1 MLLLSIILALGQ
13 VPWVELEPALPSS
26 PNSYEVEIFTTEE
39 GLPQNQITAL
49 EASHDGRLWIAT
61 FNGIARFDGLR
72 FEIFDVSRHRT
83 LASNRILALHEDSQH
98 ALWVATEKGDIQR
111 FDGEAFETL
120 TFIGEVPPEFSI
132 HGFLPLRDRGLHVIT
147 NHGLAKITANAWQ
160 IVIPFPKLWGVAED
174 DDGTLWLAH
183 RTGLTTWRDGA
194 IVETLE
200 SGPYIWVKRGPAGS
214 ILASRKDFMIERWEG
229 RQRVQEVK
237 LLNTECSNFLSDSA
251 GTIWLGTPKPMI
263 WREGEVERPFQLP
276 KAFQGRNFRPMT
288 IDAEGNVWLGGSP
301 GLYRVRPTPLR
312 GFPSNYLV
320 RGSPRIVQSF
330 PGTDVIY
337 TAFWQGQLHRFENEK
352 YVRIHGLQAHSL
364 SPGPGGSILLAHQD
378 HGVLAIYP
386 DRHETLVENDRLWPG
401 FRLAVLRDHSGAI
414 WVSAGGDLQRVLGD
428 EIQSWRCKDG
438 LPGGQISALHE
449 DSRGGMWVGTT
460 HGFCRIVDDKVLDLW
475 KNGDDLP
482 NGEIRCFFETADGV
496 IWVGTYGGGIY
507 RVGTDGKVATI
518 GPEQGLYEGV
528 VSAIVEEK
536 PGWLLLLG
544 NRGVSRVELASLE
557 AVALRDRCRVY
568 PQLFKSAPEIEFLE
582 GNGGAMSSAC
592 RGADGMIW
600 FPTTEGLLRYDPA
613 GSPRALTP
621 PLVAISEVMVDQES
635 YPVESV
641 IEASAGR
648 RDIAIA
654 FSPRTFIDPR
664 RVRYQYRLIGY
675 EDEWRE
681 AQHGDLAMF
690 TRVPPGEYQFELMA
704 ANRDGVWA
712 EEPLRMKFVLEPYF
726 YETEWFRAAIAI
738 ALGAFALYLVRLRTR
753 RARQQATQLEH
764 QVEQRTRELQE
775 TRDHLEETVAARTKD
790 LATTLEQLRDDMERR
805 EALEEELRQAQRLE
819 SIGRLA
825 GGIAHDFNN
834 LLTIVIGNAQVAR
847 DELSQDDPSYQEL
860 IARLSEIEDASLR
873 GGKLTHQLLAYSRRQ
888 VLKPATVDMNQSIL
902 DLRPL
907 LDRLIAKRCRLEL
920 DLGDAPAFIRVDPGQ
935 LEQVIVNLVVN
946 ARDACREDGR
956 VEIATHVSPADPRR
970 AAPSYVV
977 LVVRDNGVGI
987 EEALIDRIF
996 EPFFSTKYDQGTGLG
1011 LASVQGIV
1019 AQSGGRIQVESQ
1031 PGEGTAFHIHFP
1043 AVAPEAEVESRS
1055 RGDHLPVDR
1064 EHRATILVCDD
1075 EPLVGDVIATILRQE
1090 GHSVLVVQ
1098 GPSEALL
1105 VSRETHEPIDLLIC
1119 DLVMPGM
1126 NGRELS
1132 EELTQA
1138 RPGLKVLFMSGYSHD
1153 VLDGEI
1159 ASEAFLPK
1167 PITRA
1172 HLIAAV
1178 SRELEGHRSGPTVS
1192 EEAQPK

>member
-1 MLLLSIILALGQ
+1 MLLLGIILALGQ
-13 VPWVELEPALPSS
+13 VQWVELEPALPPS
-26 PNSYEVEIFTTEE
+26 PNSYEVEILTTEE

-49 EASHDGRLWIAT
+49 EVSHDGRLWIGT
-61 FNGIARFDGLR
+61 FNGVARFDGLR
-72 FEIFDVSRHRT
+72 FEIFDVARYRK
-83 LASNRILALHEDSQH
+83 LASNRILALHEDSEH
-98 ALWVATEKGDIQR
+98 VLWIATEKGDIQR
-111 FDGEAFETL
+111 FAGEEFETL
-120 TFIGEVPPEFSI
+120 EFIGDVPPEFSI
-132 HGFLPLRDRGLHVIT
+132 HGFLPLRGRGLHVIT
-147 NHGLAKITANAWQ
+147 NHGLAEIGEGSWK
-160 IVIPFPKLWGVAED
+160 IVIPLSKLWGAAED
-174 DDGTLWLAH
+174 DDGTIWLAH
-183 RTGLTTWRDGA
+183 RTGLTTWRNGA
-194 IVETLE
+194 VDETLA
-200 SGPYIWVKRGPAGS
+200 SGPYNWVTRGPEGS
-214 ILASRKDFMIERWEG
+214 MLASRKDTKIERWEG
-229 RQRVQEVK
+229 GKRVEQIK
-237 LLNTECSNFLSDSA
+237 LLNTECSNFLTDSA

-263 WREGEVERPFQLP
+263 WREGQVERPFRLP
-276 KAFQGRNFRPMT
+276 KSFLGRNFRPMA
-288 IDAEGNVWLGGSP
+288 IDAEDNIWLGGSP

-312 GFPSNYLV
+312 GFPCQYLI
-320 RGSPRIVQSF
+320 RGAPRIVQSF
-330 PGTDVIY
+330 PGTDIIY
-337 TAFWQGQLHRFENEK
+337 TAFWQGELHRFESGQ
-352 YVRIHGLQAHSL
+352 YDRIHGLHAHSL
-364 SPGPGGSILLAHQD
+364 SPGPDGSILLAHQD
-378 HGVLAIYP
+378 HGVMAIHP
-386 DRHETLVENDRLWPG
+386 DRNVTLVENERLWPG
-401 FRLAVLRDHSGAI
+401 HRLAVLRDHVGAI
-414 WVSAGGDLQRVLGD
+414 WVSGGADLQRVQGD
-428 EIQSWRCKDG
+428 EIQGWRCEDG

-449 DSRGGMWVGTT
+449 DARGGMWVGTT
-460 HGFCRIVDDKVLDLW
+460 HGFCRIVDGKVLDLW

-482 NGEIRCFFETADGV
+482 NGEIRCFYETPDGV
-496 IWVGTYGGGIY
+496 VWVGTYGGGVY
-507 RVGTDGKVATI
+507 RVGTDGTVATI

-536 PGWLLLLG
+536 PGWLLFLG
-544 NRGVSRVELASLE
+544 NRGVSRVALESLE
-557 AVALRDRCRVY
+557 AVALGDGCRIY

-592 RGADGMIW
+592 HGADGMIW
-600 FPTTEGLLRYDPA
+600 FPTTEGLLRYDPKC
-613 GSPRALTP
+613 SPPTLTA
-621 PLVAISEVMVDQES
+621 PLVAISEVMVDQTT
-635 YPVESV
+635 YAVAPV
-641 IEASAGR
+641 IEAAAGR

-690 TRVPPGEYQFELMA
+690 TRVPPGEYQFELNA

-712 EEPLRMKFVLEPYF
+712 EQPLRMKLVLEPYF
-726 YETEWFRAAIAI
+726 YETEWFRAAVAI
-738 ALGAFALYLVRLRTR
+738 SLGAFALYLVRLRTQ
-753 RARQQATQLEH
+753 RARHQATRLEH

-790 LATTLEQLRDDMERR
+790 LATTLEQLRDDIERR

-819 SIGRLA
+819 AIGRLA

-847 DELSQDDPSYQEL
+847 DELSQCDPSHQEL
-860 IARLSEIEDASLR
+860 IARLTEIEDASLR

-888 VLKPATVDMNQSIL
+888 VLKPAIVDLKQSIL

-920 DLGDAPAFIRVDPGQ
+920 SLGDAPAFIRVDPGQ
-935 LEQVIVNLVVN
+935 FEQVIVNLLVN
-946 ARDACREDGR
+946 ARDACRDGG
-956 VEIATHVSPADPRR
+956 EIEVSTHVTPADPKR
-970 AAPSYVV
+970 ATPSYVV
-977 LVVRDNGVGI
+977 LIVRDNGVGI

-996 EPFFSTKYDQGTGLG
+996 EPFFSTKHDQGTGLG

-1019 AQSGGRIQVESQ
+1019 AQSGGRIHVESQ
-1031 PGEGTAFHIHFP
+1031 PGEGTAFHVYFP
-1043 AVAPEAEVESRS
+1043 AVVPEVGVGSGAKRDEPV
-1055 RGDHLPVDR
+1055 GDER
-1064 EHRATILVCDD
+1064 RATILICDD

-1105 VSRETHEPIDLLIC
+1105 VSRETEEQIDLLIC

-1132 EELTQA
+1132 EELTRA
-1138 RPGLKVLFMSGYSHD
+1138 RPDLKVLFMSGYSHD

-1172 HLIAAV
+1172 HLIGAV

-1192 EEAQPK
+1192 EEAQPR